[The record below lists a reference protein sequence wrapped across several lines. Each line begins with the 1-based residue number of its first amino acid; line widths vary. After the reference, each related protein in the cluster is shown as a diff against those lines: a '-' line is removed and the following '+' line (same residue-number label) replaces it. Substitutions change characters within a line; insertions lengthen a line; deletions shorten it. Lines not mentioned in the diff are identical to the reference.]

1 MEIVLLIALIVA
13 VLIYLPIY
21 KTLRRQEVDDP
32 DVYIPF
38 ALACLG
44 GSALFFYSFSSSTI
58 TPHYKTIHPNK
69 DKVQITV
76 TANNQTLDMTDQRL
90 KPFLE
95 KNKNSLV

>member
-13 VLIYLPIY
+13 ILLYLPIY
-21 KTLRRQEVDDP
+21 RTLRRKEVDDP

-44 GSALFFYSFSSSTI
+44 GSALFFYSFTSSTI

-69 DKVQITV
+69 DKVQ
-76 TANNQTLDMTDQRL
+76 ASAS
-90 KPFLE
+90 F
-95 KNKNSLV
+95 S